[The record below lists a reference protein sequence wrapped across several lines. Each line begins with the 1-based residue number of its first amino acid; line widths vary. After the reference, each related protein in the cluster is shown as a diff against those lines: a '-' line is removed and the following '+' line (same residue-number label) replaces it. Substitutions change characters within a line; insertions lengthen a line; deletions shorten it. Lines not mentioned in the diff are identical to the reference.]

1 MLKSLPTPPP
11 YYGIRKGSLGRWF
24 GHEGGALVNKISAL
38 TKQTPESSLA
48 SSTMWIRVRRQ
59 PSMKQEVNPS
69 RHGLCWHLDLGLS
82 TSRTRRNNFLLFINH
97 PIYGL
102 FFLKKLLRIERWQKQ
117 SFFWLH
123 WVFTVVQRL
132 LLLQKKG
139 FQLQCTGFCCGT
151 QAVEITGSVVSQK
164 YVGTYFPDQR

>member
-1 MLKSLPTPPP
+1 MVLGKGVWGGDLVMRVEPLW
-11 YYGIRKGSLGRWF
+11 IR
-24 GHEGGALVNKISAL
+24 LVPL
-38 TKQTPESSLA
+38 TKQTPESSPA

-59 PSMKQEVNPS
+59 PSMKQEVNPA

-82 TSRTRRNNFLLFINH
+82 TSRTRRNKFLLFINH

-102 FFLKKLLRIERWQKQ
+102 FFFKKLLRLERWQKQ

-123 WVFTVVQRL
+123 CVFTVVQRL

-139 FQLQCTGFCCGT
+139 FQLQCTGFCCCGT
-151 QAVEITGSVVSQK
+151 QAVEITGSVVSQQF
-164 YVGTYFPDQR
+164 VGSSFPDQRWSLC